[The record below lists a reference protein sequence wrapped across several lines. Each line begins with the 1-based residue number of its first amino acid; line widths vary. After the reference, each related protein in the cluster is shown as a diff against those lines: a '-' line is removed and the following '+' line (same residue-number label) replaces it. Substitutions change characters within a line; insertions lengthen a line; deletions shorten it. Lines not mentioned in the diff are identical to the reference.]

1 MRTRITFS
9 LSQEEP
15 MTLRSMARKAFR
27 PMKDPIRWILHAE
40 AQCWSLLPQS
50 PAPQE
55 TTRETYPYP

>member
-1 MRTRITFS
+1 
-9 LSQEEP
+9 